1 MEQKFM
7 LQNLNF
13 DKSGYQKQVCMYKE
27 FSLKIEYYKVFEI
40 SLYQVLPDSVIGH
53 KRSDFWWKMKKKI

>member
-1 MEQKFM
+1 MEQKI

-40 SLYQVLPDSVIGH
+40 SLYPVLPDSVIGH
-53 KRSDFWWKMKKKI
+53 KSSDF